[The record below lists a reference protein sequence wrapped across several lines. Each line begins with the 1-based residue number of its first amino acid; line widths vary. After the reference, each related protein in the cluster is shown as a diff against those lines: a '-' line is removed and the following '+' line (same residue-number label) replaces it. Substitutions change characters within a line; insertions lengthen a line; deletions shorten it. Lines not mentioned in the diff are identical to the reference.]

1 MATINKDALV
11 DKLQLTDAFSSHTK
25 KFTREFI
32 DDFFKAIADE
42 VVAGNTVS
50 ITGFGK
56 LELFTRQNGTV
67 KPKFTAFKE
76 FKDAAAATAAV

>member
-11 DKLQLTDAFSSHTK
+11 EKLQLTDAFSSHTK
-25 KFTREFI
+25 KFTREFV
-32 DDFFKAIADE
+32 DDFFKSIMDE

-56 LELFTRQNGTV
+56 FELFTRQNGSV
-67 KPKFTAFKE
+67 KPKFTAFKD
-76 FKDAAAATAAV
+76 FKDAAAGTTNA

>member
-1 MATINKDALV
+1 MATINKEALV

-25 KFTREFI
+25 KFTREFVN
-32 DDFFKAIADE
+32 DFFALIAEE

-56 LELFTRQNGTV
+56 FELFTRQNGSV
-67 KPKFTAFKE
+67 KPKFTAFKD
-76 FKDAAAATAAV
+76 FKDAAAGTVGA